1 MKSDQIKALSAEKS
15 KEIGRSC
22 ACFNL
27 RKAARAITQLYDENL
42 RSNALTGAQFTL
54 LMAARGVGPVPISK
68 LAKGAVLDRTTLT
81 RNLKVL
87 EKKGLIRM
95 EIGFDRRAR
104 EVSLTDLGQEALID
118 AIPLWARA
126 QARVKEGLG
135 EEGMN
140 SLLKYLAKLVSLAR
154 KG

>member
-1 MKSDQIKALSAEKS
+1 MKARQKKLLSMEKS

-27 RKAARAITQLYDENL
+27 RKAARAITRLYDKYL
-42 RSNALTGAQFTL
+42 RATGLGSAQFTL
-54 LMAARGVGPVPISK
+54 LMAARGVGPVPISR

-87 EKKGLIRM
+87 EKKGLIRTQ
-95 EIGFDRRAR
+95 IGLDRRAR
-104 EVSLTDLGQEALID
+104 EVTLTDLGHEALIK
-118 AIPLWARA
+118 AVPLWGKA

-140 SLLKYLAKLVSLAR
+140 SFLKYLSEMVSLAR
-154 KG
+154 RE

>member
-1 MKSDQIKALSAEKS
+1 MKSDPQKALTMEKS

-42 RSNALTGAQFTL
+42 RPTGLTGAQFTL

-87 EKKGLIRM
+87 EKKELIRI
-95 EIGFDRRAR
+95 ETGLDRRAR
-104 EVSLTDLGQEALID
+104 EVSLTDLGHEALSK
-118 AIPLWARA
+118 AIPLWAKA

-140 SLLKYLAKLVSLAR
+140 RLLKYLSEIVSLAR
-154 KG
+154 RG